1 MGTNTSSGSGSGSG
15 SSGGTATTGGAQLS
29 TVVPKGLRPK
39 VSQMIA
45 GIQAVVPEGSSVAVG
60 GVVLAKADLVNE
72 LMQISSAYQAI
83 DAGVMAA
90 RTARSQLS
98 AQTPGFHKQYTG
110 IKDAILALLGRGN
123 PQLAQ
128 FGITTSNGSK
138 PLTPAQKVVR
148 AAKSLKTRA
157 LRHTMGKVQK
167 AAVQYTGELQLAV
180 SETTPAAPADETA
193 PAVAPPAAAA
203 QGTAVESAPAA
214 TPVAV
219 NQT

>member
-29 TVVPKGLRPK
+29 TVVPKGLRLK

-90 RTARSQLS
+90 RAARSQLS
-98 AQTPGFHKQYTG
+98 AQLPGFHKQYTG

-167 AAVQYTGELQLAV
+167 AAVQYTGDLEVAV
-180 SETTPAAPADETA
+180 NETAPSAPADDTAPAAAPPAAPAAKDTA
-193 PAVAPPAAAA
+193 
-203 QGTAVESAPAA
+203 
-214 TPVAV
+214 AV
-219 NQT
+219 NPTQ

>member
-29 TVVPKGLRPK
+29 TVVPKGLRLK

-148 AAKSLKTRA
+148 AQKALKTRA

>member
-1 MGTNTSSGSGSGSG
+1 MI
-15 SSGGTATTGGAQLS
+15 TA
-29 TVVPKGLRPK
+29 VPKGLRLK

-60 GVVLAKADLVNE
+60 GVVLAKTDLVNE
-72 LMQISSAYQAI
+72 LMQISSAYQAV
-83 DAGVMAA
+83 DAGVLAA

-138 PLTPAQKVVR
+138 PLTSTQKVVR
-148 AAKSLKTRA
+148 AAKALKTRA

-167 AAVQYTGELQLAV
+167 AAVQYVGDLQVAV
-180 SETTPAAPADETA
+180 NETTPVAPADETA
-193 PAVAPPAAAA
+193 PAAAPQTQGAAVASTLVAI
-203 QGTAVESAPAA
+203 
-214 TPVAV
+214 PVAT
-219 NQT
+219 NHTQ

>member
-29 TVVPKGLRPK
+29 TVVPKGLRLK

-60 GVVLAKADLVNE
+60 GVVLAKTDLVNE
-72 LMQISSAYQAI
+72 LMQISSAYQAV
-83 DAGVMAA
+83 DAGVLAA

-110 IKDAILALLGRGN
+110 IKDALLALLGRGN

>member
-29 TVVPKGLRPK
+29 TVVPKGLRLK

-60 GVVLAKADLVNE
+60 GVVLAKTDLVNE
-72 LMQISSAYQAI
+72 LMQISSAYQAV
-83 DAGVMAA
+83 DAGVLAA

-110 IKDAILALLGRGN
+110 IKDALLALLGRGN

-167 AAVQYTGELQLAV
+167 AAVQYTGDLEVAV
-180 SETTPAAPADETA
+180 NETAPSAPADDTAPAAAPPAAPAAKDTA
-193 PAVAPPAAAA
+193 
-203 QGTAVESAPAA
+203 
-214 TPVAV
+214 AV
-219 NQT
+219 NPTQ